1 MLKYQRFLKVPR
13 PDIFSKIDVGEIV
26 GKENVSLTK
35 DQWSEIP
42 INIWEESKFMFIF
55 YRSR

>member
-1 MLKYQRFLKVPR
+1 M
-13 PDIFSKIDVGEIV
+13 FSKIDVGEIV